1 MEQAAATQV
10 RRQRES
16 ENGVGP
22 GLVEHLAMSVRQLA
36 QRSRSRSGRDEPN
49 LCSTS
54 AWRGAQD
61 GPHLASCYQQHFTSS
76 DVAWCTEEEEGTS
89 LSVLKSGGWSVRS
102 NRRPRGSRAM
112 GGRTI
117 SAPIAARSSSR
128 NIHNGTWLW
137 GKEAALLPRVS
148 ERVDGA
154 PMALGVAE

>member
-1 MEQAAATQV
+1 MAQAAATQV
-10 RRQRES
+10 RRQRER

-36 QRSRSRSGRDEPN
+36 QRNRSRSGRDEPN

-89 LSVLKSGGWSVRS
+89 LSVLKSAGWSVRS
-102 NRRPRGSRAM
+102 SRRPRGSRAR
-112 GGRTI
+112 GGRTM
-117 SAPIAARSSSR
+117 SAPTAAGSSSW
-128 NIHNGTWLW
+128 NIHKGTWLW
-137 GKEAALLPRVS
+137 VKEAVLLPRVS
-148 ERVDGA
+148 EWVDGA
-154 PMALGVAE
+154 PMALGTAE